1 MRKAVRKNEE
11 SYRKKYYEGKC
22 LSNFDD
28 RGRLGVKGEKN
39 EEIVEESYKK

>member
-1 MRKAVRKNEE
+1 MRKIVRKNEE
-11 SYRKKYYEGKC
+11 SCEEKC

-28 RGRLGVKGEKN
+28 RGRMVVKGEKN